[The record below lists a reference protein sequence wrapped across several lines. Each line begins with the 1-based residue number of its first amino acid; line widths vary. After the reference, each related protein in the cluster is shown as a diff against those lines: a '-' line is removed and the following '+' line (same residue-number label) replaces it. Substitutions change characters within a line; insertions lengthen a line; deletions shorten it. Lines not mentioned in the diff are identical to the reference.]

1 MPNLQDQILCLNTK
15 PSEFHKGRMP
25 DIKWTPYT
33 SLEQNFLLVQDKSK
47 FSQEKKV
54 KWFDTLKFILK
65 TVSYF
70 ITVTK

>member
-1 MPNLQDQILCLNTK
+1 M
-15 PSEFHKGRMP
+15 
-25 DIKWTPYT
+25 TPYT
-33 SLEQNFLLVQDKSK
+33 FLEQNFLLVQDKSK